1 VIHEQALNVAALKT
15 VEEELNVAIQQASGA
30 FESYLADRSV
40 TKNLA
45 ECLLHISQVSGVLK
59 LLELSGALELAQEM
73 AGTVAFMTDNEN
85 AQNDFCL
92 SALSHAFIALPCFIE
107 FSLSNQKS
115 VPLLLAPY
123 INELEAAQRKS
134 LSFESRF
141 SDFQFDTQARLKNAE
156 HPSLNLSS
164 GAVEVGAVKRLRHM
178 FQVGLLALLRDEVSG
193 PQLSLLH
200 RALERLQQYTDN
212 AMLLEIWILAAAVV
226 DKLQQQELELTF
238 ARKRLISSLDRLIKS
253 AISASEIDQPAL
265 ELLKGELLFLLAL
278 VDDANGALA
287 EMLEVYHLPAVNVSD
302 REIFRLREMMQGP
315 NAKTITSMVNAI
327 KEELTGAKEILEI
340 ASQDIGGLTVDLQPL
355 INILTKVSDILKV
368 VGLKSPSDILRA
380 QLVTVQA
387 WFDGDLD
394 MTQAKMLDIA
404 DALLFVESSL
414 SSLHRLELN
423 DSVIDQASELSK
435 IEVIANSHLAEAES
449 VVIREAQAGI
459 SLAKRA
465 INSFIESN
473 YDAVH
478 ISNVAVTLNTVKGG
492 LSVLKLQRAAD
503 ILAASILFVN
513 TALKKGR
520 QGEETESMLE
530 TLADALIA
538 LEYYLDEVE
547 SHRKADQSVLDVA
560 EESLA
565 ALGFPVETAA
575 L

>member
-45 ECLLHISQVSGVLK
+45 ECLLHISQVSGVLR
-59 LLELSGALELAQEM
+59 LLELSGAQELAKEM
-73 AGTVAFMTDNEN
+73 AGTVAFMVDNDN

-115 VPLLLAPY
+115 MPLLLAPY
-123 INELEAAQRKS
+123 INELETAQRKP

-141 SDFQFDTQARLKNAE
+141 SDFHYDSEARLKGAE
-156 HPSLNLSS
+156 HLPLSLSAGMVDADAL
-164 GAVEVGAVKRLRHM
+164 KRLRHM

-193 PQLSLLH
+193 HKLKLLH
-200 RALERLQQYTDN
+200 RALERLQQYTEN
-212 AMLLEIWILAAAVV
+212 VMLHEIWILAAAVV

-238 ARKRLISSLDRLIKS
+238 GRKRLISSLDRLIKA
-253 AISASEIDQPAL
+253 AITLAEVDESVL
-265 ELLKGELLFLLAL
+265 EPIKRELLFLLAL
-278 VDDANGALA
+278 VGNGGETLA
-287 EMLEVYHLPAVNVSD
+287 ELLEVYQLSQANVND

-355 INILTKVSDILKV
+355 INILTKVADILKV

-380 QLVTVQA
+380 QLGTVQA
-387 WFDGDLD
+387 WSDGDLD

-423 DSVIDQASELSK
+423 DSVIGQASELSK

-503 ILAASILFVN
+503 ILAASIRFVN
-513 TALKKGR
+513 TALKKGG
-520 QGEETESMLE
+520 QGEQTENMLE

-547 SHRKADQSVLDVA
+547 SHRQADQSVLDVA